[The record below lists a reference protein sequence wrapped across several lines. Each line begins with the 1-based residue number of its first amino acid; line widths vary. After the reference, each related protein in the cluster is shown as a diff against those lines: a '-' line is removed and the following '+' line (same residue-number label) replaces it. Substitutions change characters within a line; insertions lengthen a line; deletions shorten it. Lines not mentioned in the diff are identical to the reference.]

1 MRAVPPIQPAPGH
14 RIHDVRTHLN
24 GRRGWVQHLVA
35 AEVSGRWVRLPMQSI
50 VMVPVN
56 RPVQEVVGAAARFDA
71 DDLTGSTALV
81 IGGSSGIGRAA
92 AAAPAGLGAHV
103 VLSARDTTRRH
114 HVVAAIPAPGGRAD
128 LVAAPLTPDARA
140 P

>member
-81 IGGSSGIGRAA
+81 IGGGSGVARPPPGPPPGRR
-92 AAAPAGLGAHV
+92 APR
-103 VLSARDTTRRH
+103 VLS
-114 HVVAAIPAPGGRAD
+114 
-128 LVAAPLTPDARA
+128 
-140 P
+140 